1 MKKHRPLTFCF
12 WAAGILSKW
21 YCRALSSSL
30 YRVIKQKEKR
40 KRRRLTAR
48 NQLLVCG
55 IFLTMASASSS
66 FPSAMAILSFCCKS
80 ICSLWGSRGPVIY
93 SIWAI
98 FHSGICSHR
107 IKQQSNLFFHLKLVL
122 QFIWSPH
129 VGLQFSQVSCLAS
142 NSLQGWRMFLRAMKL
157 VKPP

>member
-1 MKKHRPLTFCF
+1 MVLQSFEL
-12 WAAGILSKW
+12 LS
-21 YCRALSSSL
+21 LSCH
-30 YRVIKQKEKR
+30 QTKR
-40 KRRRLTAR
+40 KKKKAEIDRKKSVIGVRGTEWRI
-48 NQLLVCG
+48 C
-55 IFLTMASASSS
+55 LTMASASSS

-107 IKQQSNLFFHLKLVL
+107 IKQQSNLFFHLQLVL